1 MEDSPILGV
10 LSKAEASEPD
20 IVKAQDA
27 SLEDGEGCAEW
38 SPVMKMADEINEEAI
53 QEDACLGETDHYPEE
68 IVPLA
73 AEEDDLTELKE
84 RADDEMLQAELAD
97 NETSE
102 ELLVELK
109 RAVDEMQQDNETNE
123 ELLAELKGAVDE
135 MQQAELADNETSEE
149 SDEED
154 CLAELKEEASIQMPQ
169 PELTDG
175 EASDEDD
182 EISSG
187 VGSDEDEEIY
197 SSEGNYEAEEI
208 SSAEDSDEEA
218 GETSNESDTTDAV
231 QMLQGTVI
239 AEEAY
244 EDAST
249 EDDDES
255 DTADVVQMLQGTVIA
270 GKVDEDAST
279 EDDDFSGD
287 LPAEF
292 DNLVFSDSDAENDA
306 STPVL
311 KENQAAVKS
320 MVHSA
325 ITEEQKEEVS
335 EGPDATEKTMKE
347 LDNIVNSLDEF
358 TIKEGEAREEIQK
371 LPQVE
376 NFESM
381 SLRKLKSTLKERLI
395 ASKVLNSLAHFV
407 CIQHCL
413 FTNTW
418 FFCYLQDGKVVAEG
432 KRLPLEEVDENASVD
447 C

>member
-27 SLEDGEGCAEW
+27 SLEDDEGCAEW

-68 IVPLA
+68 ILPLA
-73 AEEDDLTELKE
+73 AEEDDLTEVKE
-84 RADDEMLQAELAD
+84 GADDEMLQAELAD

-218 GETSNESDTTDAV
+218 GETSNESDTTDA
-231 QMLQGTVI
+231 
-239 AEEAY
+239 
-244 EDAST
+244 
-249 EDDDES
+249 
-255 DTADVVQMLQGTVIA
+255 VQMLQGTVIA

-432 KRLPLEEVDENASVD
+432 KRLPLEEVDENTSVD